1 MVKMLLDDM
10 AKGAQRRRSTASR
23 LGGRARRIYLVGPH
37 QPPAPRPRLYERC
50 RCYLNA
56 PPPRVCA
63 DYEAA
68 ALVAITGVAGGER
81 EAAMGSA
88 AAVGPSPQVRGRWI
102 MMAGALPRPVSCVC
116 VLLSSL
122 LLCTRV
128 RVVFVGA
135 AAVEFAVVCFFS
147 LSLSPLS
154 PLPSSL
160 SLLPHA
166 GFPNA
171 YAALLWLKLWLSCVS
186 PF

>member
-1 MVKMLLDDM
+1 MF
-10 AKGAQRRRSTASR
+10 A
-23 LGGRARRIYLVGPH
+23 
-37 QPPAPRPRLYERC
+37 
-50 RCYLNA
+50 
-56 PPPRVCA
+56 PRVCA
-63 DYEAA
+63 GYGV
-68 ALVAITGVAGGER
+68 VAITGVAGGER
-81 EAAMGSA
+81 EAAMGIA

-147 LSLSPLS
+147 ISLSLSPLS

-166 GFPNA
+166 GPLMPMLPCSGSDFGF
-171 YAALLWLKLWLSCVS
+171 LVS
-186 PF
+186 HFFSQPTSF

>member
-1 MVKMLLDDM
+1 M
-10 AKGAQRRRSTASR
+10 R
-23 LGGRARRIYLVGPH
+23 
-37 QPPAPRPRLYERC
+37 PPNLPGYG
-50 RCYLNA
+50 
-56 PPPRVCA
+56 
-63 DYEAA
+63 AA

-81 EAAMGSA
+81 EAAMGIA

-154 PLPSSL
+154 PLSL
-160 SLLPHA
+160 PL
-166 GFPNA
+166 F
-171 YAALLWLKLWLSCVS
+171 LSCLTRAPSCLCCPALAQTLAFLCLTLLVNPL

>member
-1 MVKMLLDDM
+1 M
-10 AKGAQRRRSTASR
+10 R
-23 LGGRARRIYLVGPH
+23 
-37 QPPAPRPRLYERC
+37 PPNLPGYG
-50 RCYLNA
+50 
-56 PPPRVCA
+56 
-63 DYEAA
+63 AA

-81 EAAMGSA
+81 EAAMGIA

-135 AAVEFAVVCFFS
+135 AAVEFAVVS
-147 LSLSPLS
+147 LSLS
-154 PLPSSL
+154 LPSPSL
-160 SLLPHA
+160 SFSPASRGSPH
-166 GFPNA
+166 A
-171 YAALLWLKLWLSCVS
+171 YAALLWLTTWLSCVS

>member
-1 MVKMLLDDM
+1 M
-10 AKGAQRRRSTASR
+10 S
-23 LGGRARRIYLVGPH
+23 I
-37 QPPAPRPRLYERC
+37 
-50 RCYLNA
+50 
-56 PPPRVCA
+56 
-63 DYEAA
+63 
-68 ALVAITGVAGGER
+68 
-81 EAAMGSA
+81 A

-135 AAVEFAVVCFFS
+135 AAVEFAVVCFFF

-154 PLPSSL
+154 PLPSFL

-166 GFPNA
+166 GPLMPMLPCSGSDFGFLVSHSFSQPTSFLTN
-171 YAALLWLKLWLSCVS
+171 LLVS
-186 PF
+186 PREAPYAPPSFVFNDPLCSPQMPFLSFPVFSLFVLTHPVLTYPASW

>member
-1 MVKMLLDDM
+1 MQVLFECL
-10 AKGAQRRRSTASR
+10 
-23 LGGRARRIYLVGPH
+23 P
-37 QPPAPRPRLYERC
+37 
-50 RCYLNA
+50 

-63 DYEAA
+63 GYGAA

-81 EAAMGSA
+81 EAAMGIA

-135 AAVEFAVVCFFS
+135 AAVEFAVVS
-147 LSLSPLS
+147 LSLSSLLS
-154 PLPSSL
+154 PLPSPFL
-160 SLLPHA
+160 SFSPASRGPPH
-166 GFPNA
+166 A
-171 YAALLWLKLWLSCVS
+171 YAALLWLRLWLSCVS
-186 PF
+186 LF